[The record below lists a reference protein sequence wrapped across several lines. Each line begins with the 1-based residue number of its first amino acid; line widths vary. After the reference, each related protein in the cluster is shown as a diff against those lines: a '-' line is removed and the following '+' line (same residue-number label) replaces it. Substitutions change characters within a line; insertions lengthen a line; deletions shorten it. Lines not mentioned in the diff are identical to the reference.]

1 MKSICPSDL
10 PILEAL
16 ALLFP
21 ESSKT
26 SLRSW
31 IKEGRI
37 SVDGMAIKSNTYQ
50 VSKGQRIAL
59 GAKPYIVEG
68 LVPILYEDKHFIVID
83 KPIGLLSVSTAFEKT
98 ETAFGYLKRKY
109 YPRPVHVVHRLDQD
123 TSGVMLFALS
133 TEGLKGLKEI
143 FEKHDLT
150 RQYIAIVEGQMQKD
164 AGSWESFLVE
174 DRQYVVKSTQDRSK
188 GELAITHYRVDGVSK
203 GYSLLSLTLE
213 TGKKN
218 QIRVHCQEAGHPVAG
233 DKKYG
238 ANGSPIKRL
247 CLHAH
252 LLAFN
257 HPVTGKPMRFISSV
271 PSAFYQLI
279 KMPKD
284 PSHAQK

>member
-1 MKSICPSDL
+1 MKSICPADL

-16 ALLFP
+16 ALFFP

-26 SLRSW
+26 NLRSW

-37 SVDGMAIKSNTYQ
+37 SVDGMAIKSTTHL

-59 GAKPYIVEG
+59 GTKPYIVEG
-68 LVPILYEDKHFIVID
+68 LVPILYEDKHFVVID
-83 KPIGLLSVSTAFEKT
+83 KPVGLLSVSTAFEKT

-109 YPRPVHVVHRLDQD
+109 YPRPVYVVHRLDQD

-133 TEGLKGLKEI
+133 TDGLNGLKEI

-150 RQYIAIVEGQMQKD
+150 RQYVAIVEGQVPKE
-164 AGSWESFLVE
+164 AGTWESYLVE
-174 DRQYVVKSTQDRSK
+174 DRQYVVKSTQDRTK
-188 GELAITHYRVDGVSK
+188 GELAITHYRVDATAK
-203 GYSLLSLTLE
+203 GYSLMSLTLE

-238 ANGSPIKRL
+238 SKGSPIKRL

-257 HPVTGKPMRFISSV
+257 HPITGKPMRFVSPV
-271 PSAFYQLI
+271 PTAFYQLVRL
-279 KMPKD
+279 PKER
-284 PSHAQK
+284 SAGK

>member
-1 MKSICPSDL
+1 MNSICPADL

-16 ALLFP
+16 AIFFP

-37 SVDGMAIKSNTYQ
+37 SIDGMVIKSNTIHVY
-50 VSKGQRIAL
+50 KGQKISL
-59 GAKPYIVEG
+59 GSKANIVEG
-68 LVPILYEDKHFIVID
+68 LVPILFEDKHFVVID
-83 KPIGLLSVSTAFEKT
+83 KPVGLLSVSTAFEKT

-109 YPRPVHVVHRLDQD
+109 YPRTVHVVHRLDQD
-123 TSGVMLFALS
+123 TSGVMIFALS
-133 TEGLKGLKEI
+133 EEGLTGLKGI

-150 RQYIAIVEGQMQKD
+150 RQYVAIVEGKMTKD
-164 AGSWESFLVE
+164 AGSWESYLVE
-174 DRQYVVKSTQDRSK
+174 DKQYVVKSTHDTSK
-188 GELAITHYRVDGVSK
+188 GELAITHFRVDATAK

-218 QIRVHCQEAGHPVAG
+218 QIRVHCQEAGNPVAG

-238 ANGSPIKRL
+238 AKGSPIKRL

-257 HPVTGKPMRFISSV
+257 HPITGKPMRFVSPV
-271 PSAFYQLI
+271 PSAFYQLV
-279 KMPKD
+279 KLPKD
-284 PSHAQK
+284 YAQK